1 MENNCGI
8 RFESS
13 FLNGVYD
20 DDEELFNE
28 IDQFKMRESA
38 NMKTIYKLF
47 YVPRSDLPDSAIEKM
62 DFLLEEQKRM
72 FELIMRIKGKSV
84 YENSYRIDAYQKM
97 EEGIDCLMRDF
108 RNDVMGGIVDKYDVL
123 RMEIRVVEKQIE
135 LIKEL
140 SPTQMET
147 NYVIESCSLTGSFEF
162 DYNLWLKIEEY
173 KKRRFKNFNILREL
187 FIMHRRDLSQ
197 SAMEKM
203 DLLLEEQKRMFD
215 IIMSIKDR
223 SYYKFPYR
231 IKAYMKME
239 EVINYL
245 WKYFR
250 EDIRQGVFDLF
261 ELMRMQNMALD
272 KQLELIHELSQK

>member
-1 MENNCGI
+1 
-8 RFESS
+8 
-13 FLNGVYD
+13 
-20 DDEELFNE
+20 
-28 IDQFKMRESA
+28 
-38 NMKTIYKLF
+38 
-47 YVPRSDLPDSAIEKM
+47 
-62 DFLLEEQKRM
+62 
-72 FELIMRIKGKSV
+72 
-84 YENSYRIDAYQKM
+84 
-97 EEGIDCLMRDF
+97 
-108 RNDVMGGIVDKYDVL
+108 
-123 RMEIRVVEKQIE
+123 

-223 SYYKFPYR
+223 SYYEFPYR